1 MNAQSTTSAPGVG
14 ADVPQTRS
22 EFTSLLAVNPNYFG
36 KVVEGPFDVIFE
48 QKANTGYEEIG
59 CLGYHPERSRLE
71 ATIVIKRAFGY
82 GGGPCTPGSTQYVR
96 FFVREGKTWV
106 DAGVSATKV
115 HDLPIGKDCA
125 GAPDHPFSHVVGV
138 TYAPAR
144 RFCFSPQLPRVRAIL
159 SWQQMPPAGDPT
171 FVPVWGEVQEDTIQI
186 RPRPLFHWPVLLDLN
201 PDVLEKVKELQLLEQ
216 LMPDP
221 DQGPF
226 GPVPPLPDP
235 IGPVSLNP
243 QPLPPKEVAAAL
255 DAGQLAAIYRPER
268 LRKLA
273 KDAVDATVAKLVMQP
288 PPPSR
293 LAALEVAQVKSG
305 ALTAP
310 ELATLSVSLKK
321 VGLNWSELFGDNDGV
336 GNTSYEELTCVGLD
350 NNAGELVAAFRVKL
364 PTGFSGAP
372 CTAGSTEYVA
382 FWADWND
389 DCRWEY
395 VGTAKVNTHDFV
407 TMPAGGLAYAATLPI
422 DLNLVRRDCEK
433 PGIHKVRAVLSWN
446 AAPSTTN
453 PDWTP
458 VWGNRLDSHVHVHP
472 GTGYDGT
479 ARMTIVGGVNTQFIN
494 PATGVTLP
502 TAVSAYNGIAADPRG
517 CPFGGRVV
525 VHGPT
530 DPALAGTTYRLRV
543 SNNGGPFTPVT
554 QSFWASDNMG
564 GCTWVTPAA
573 DGSAQWPVWFTNGLG
588 VLGYVDTSGE
598 GTWTIR
604 LEVGSPFVVA
614 QTQRIQLDNT
624 GLGRDGNLVNGAH
637 VAVDPGQLGQ
647 QACGKFTQGMVITGT
662 FDANDEW
669 LDRWSLALTPGG
681 NVVVPPGALTTSA
694 ILPTVG
700 APGGSTWQLDTSGLQ
715 PCGYVLRI
723 SVHDRAIVDSVV
735 GSGHHA
741 SDDLGFCID
750 KS

>member
-1 MNAQSTTSAPGVG
+1 
-14 ADVPQTRS
+14 
-22 EFTSLLAVNPNYFG
+22 
-36 KVVEGPFDVIFE
+36 
-48 QKANTGYEEIG
+48 
-59 CLGYHPERSRLE
+59 
-71 ATIVIKRAFGY
+71 
-82 GGGPCTPGSTQYVR
+82 
-96 FFVREGKTWV
+96 
-106 DAGVSATKV
+106 
-115 HDLPIGKDCA
+115 
-125 GAPDHPFSHVVGV
+125 
-138 TYAPAR
+138 
-144 RFCFSPQLPRVRAIL
+144 
-159 SWQQMPPAGDPT
+159 
-171 FVPVWGEVQEDTIQI
+171 
-186 RPRPLFHWPVLLDLN
+186 
-201 PDVLEKVKELQLLEQ
+201 
-216 LMPDP
+216 
-221 DQGPF
+221 
-226 GPVPPLPDP
+226 
-235 IGPVSLNP
+235 VSLNP

-433 PGIHKVRAVLSWN
+433 PRDPGPGRAVVERRPVHHQPRLDARLGQPARLPRACASRRLRQYGSHDHRGRCEHAVHQPGHRRPCPPRCRPTTGSPPTRA
-446 AAPSTTN
+446 AAPSADGSWCTVRPTGARGHRPTGCASATTA
-453 PDWTP
+453 
-458 VWGNRLDSHVHVHP
+458 
-472 GTGYDGT
+472 
-479 ARMTIVGGVNTQFIN
+479 AR
-494 PATGVTLP
+494 
-502 TAVSAYNGIAADPRG
+502 S
-517 CPFGGRVV
+517 
-525 VHGPT
+525 
-530 DPALAGTTYRLRV
+530 
-543 SNNGGPFTPVT
+543 PVT
-554 QSFWASDNMG
+554 QSFWGQRQHGRWHLGDPCRRVRA
-564 GCTWVTPAA
+564 VA
-573 DGSAQWPVWFTNGLG
+573 VWFTNGLG
-588 VLGYVDTSGE
+588 VLGWRRHQRRA
-598 GTWTIR
+598 WTIR

-614 QTQRIQLDNT
+614 RRRSGSSSTT
-624 GLGRDGNLVNGAH
+624 PGSAASNLVNAY

-647 QACGKFTQGMVITGT
+647 QACGKFTQGMVITHLRRQRRVARPVEPGS
-662 FDANDEW
+662 DAGQQ
-669 LDRWSLALTPGG
+669 RRSA
-681 NVVVPPGALTTSA
+681 PGALTTSA

-700 APGGSTWQLDTSGLQ
+700 APGGRPGISTPRVSSPAATS
-715 PCGYVLRI
+715 CGSRCTTGRSSTRW
-723 SVHDRAIVDSVV
+723 SVAGITPPTTS
-735 GSGHHA
+735 A
-741 SDDLGFCID
+741 SPST